1 MKLLLLLL
9 ILFFCS
15 CNSNQ
20 SKIIENAINVDFIDE
35 ELDISSITDNYKVT
49 LLKAPTDD
57 AFFHEKEDFIFQCR
71 NLIFGK

>member
-35 ELDISSITDNYKVT
+35 ELDISSIVVIIDPECILVSSIPIDIETS
-49 LLKAPTDD
+49 
-57 AFFHEKEDFIFQCR
+57 
-71 NLIFGK
+71 